1 MKKSEEILR
10 KLHREGESLEI
21 PEGLEPEK
29 IRDRLSGSKHRKK
42 FLGKYRIP
50 AAAMAACLCLSVGA
64 WTLVQ
69 NGKLS
74 ESPEAIPQEIAESG
88 TAVREIPEKMPKE
101 EIERSEM
108 TYEEIYARLSLVWDE
123 QSMRKQELQTNRV
136 EDLTD
141 DVPGASLSAAKEEL
155 SEDVYGKTNVQEE
168 SVDEADQV
176 KNDGRYLYQTAYS
189 QPETEGLERKRGIQ
203 ILDTRDGLKE
213 VAFLDDFDRV
223 EEFYVWEDLL
233 IAVENKYSEY
243 VSGIARVEADM
254 AMCGKAAETQYH
266 EISIYNIKDRTR
278 PWKLKTFTFRG
289 SYETSRITDGYFYGI
304 SRFFADP
311 GEGKEDYGAYIPTLD
326 GKQLS
331 AEQIYCPEKVSGTG
345 YLVLVSID
353 LRSPS
358 VLLDSRAVLAGTGTY
373 YVSPE
378 NIYVAQ
384 YRSAYEEK
392 ISSSGI
398 VTDKTEMLR
407 FSYRN
412 GKFHAQS
419 RGEVPGR
426 VNDSFSMDEYDGYL
440 RVVTTV
446 QKYQVSPV
454 TDERTGENICLEY
467 TELSRSNGL
476 YILARDL
483 TVKGKIDGLAKDE
496 LVYSARFLG
505 DWGYFVT
512 FRQTD
517 PLFAVDLSDP
527 EKPVVKGE
535 LKVSGFSE
543 YLHFY
548 DDHLLLGIGM
558 EADEET
564 GRQEGMKLSMFDL
577 SEPTELTE
585 ASRYPLTDY
594 NFSEALYDH
603 RAVLIDPEENLI
615 GFSAEG
621 SSRGKYWKKYL
632 VFSYEDGVFVK
643 KLEADMG
650 SEDQGSYRLRGTFIG
665 DRFYLLSENGSARA
679 YDRESWEPLQQ

>member
-1 MKKSEEILR
+1 MKKSEEILKR
-10 KLHREGESLEI
+10 IRREGESLEI
-21 PEGLEPEK
+21 PESLEPEK
-29 IRDRLSGSKHRKK
+29 MRDRLSGSKSRKK
-42 FLGKYRIP
+42 FWGRHMIP
-50 AAAMAACLCLSVGA
+50 AAAMAACLCLSVGV

-69 NGKLS
+69 NGNLS
-74 ESPEAIPQEIAESG
+74 EPPEAIPLESAESG
-88 TAVREIPEKMPKE
+88 TSVLETPEKTPEE
-101 EIERSEM
+101 EIELSVLN
-108 TYEEIYARLSLVWDE
+108 YEEIYARLSRVWDE

-141 DVPGASLSAAKEEL
+141 DVPGASLSVAKEAL

-189 QPETEGLERKRGIQ
+189 QLETEGYGRKRGIQ
-203 ILDTRDGLKE
+203 ILDTQDGLKE

-233 IAVENKYSEY
+233 IAVENKYTGY
-243 VSGIARVEADM
+243 VGGIARMEADM
-254 AMCGKAAETQYH
+254 AMCGKATETQYH

-304 SRFFADP
+304 SRFWAGP
-311 GEGKEDYGAYIPTLD
+311 GEGEEDYGAYIPTLD
-326 GKQLS
+326 GKLLS
-331 AEQIYCPEKVSGTG
+331 AEQIYCPEKVSGTS

-373 YVSPE
+373 YVSQE

-384 YRSAYEEK
+384 YQSVYEE
-392 ISSSGI
+392 SSPFSAI
-398 VTDKTEMLR
+398 ATDKTEILR
-407 FSYRN
+407 FAYRK
-412 GKFHAQS
+412 GKFYAQA

-426 VNDSFSMDEYDGYL
+426 VNDSFSMDEYEGFL
-440 RVVTTV
+440 RVVT
-446 QKYQVSPV
+446 
-454 TDERTGENICLEY
+454 

-476 YILARDL
+476 YILSENL
-483 TVKGKIDGLAKDE
+483 SVKGKIDGLAKDE

-527 EKPVVKGE
+527 ENPVVKGE

-577 SEPTELTE
+577 SDPTELTE
-585 ASRYPLTDY
+585 AARYPLTNY

-621 SSRGKYWKKYL
+621 SNRGKYWKKYL
-632 VFSYEDGVFVK
+632 VFSYEDGAFVK

-650 SEDQGSYRLRGTFIG
+650 AEDKGNYRLRGTFIG
-665 DRFYLLSENGSARA
+665 DRFYLLSEDGSARV
-679 YDRESWEPLQQ
+679 YDRESWELLQQ

>member
-1 MKKSEEILR
+1 MKKSEEILKR
-10 KLHREGESLEI
+10 IRREGESLEI
-21 PEGLEPEK
+21 PESLEPEK
-29 IRDRLSGSKHRKK
+29 MRDRLSGSKSRKK
-42 FLGKYRIP
+42 FWGRHMIP
-50 AAAMAACLCLSVGA
+50 AAAMAACLCLSVGV

-69 NGKLS
+69 NGDLT
-74 ESPEAIPQEIAESG
+74 ESPEAIPLESAESG
-88 TAVREIPEKMPKE
+88 TSVLETPEKTTRE
-101 EIERSEM
+101 EIELSEL

-123 QSMRKQELQTNRV
+123 QSMRKQDLQTNRV
-136 EDLTD
+136 EALTD
-141 DVPGASLSAAKEEL
+141 DASGASLFAAKEAL

-189 QPETEGLERKRGIQ
+189 QLETEGLGRKRGIQ
-203 ILDTRDGLKE
+203 ILDTQDGLKE
-213 VAFLDDFDRV
+213 VAFLDDFDCV

-233 IAVENKYSEY
+233 IAVENKYTGY
-243 VSGIARVEADM
+243 VSGSARMKEDM
-254 AMCGKAAETQYH
+254 AMCGKGIENQYH

-304 SRFFADP
+304 SRFFAGS
-311 GEGKEDYGAYIPTLD
+311 GEGEADYDAYIPTLD
-326 GKQLS
+326 GKLLS
-331 AEQIYCPEKVSGTG
+331 AERIYCPENVRGTS
-345 YLVLVSID
+345 YLVLLSID

-358 VLLDSRAVLAGTGTY
+358 VLLDSRAVLAGTGIY
-373 YVSPE
+373 YVSQE

-384 YRSAYEEK
+384 YQSVYEE
-392 ISSSGI
+392 SSPSSAI
-398 VTDKTEMLR
+398 ATDKTKILR
-407 FSYRN
+407 FAYGK
-412 GKFHAQS
+412 GKFYAQAK
-419 RGEVPGR
+419 GEVPGR
-426 VNDSFSMDEYDGYL
+426 VNDSFSLDEYDGCL
-440 RVVTTV
+440 RVVTTI
-446 QKYQVSPV
+446 QTYQVSPV
-454 TDERTGENICLEY
+454 TDDRTGENICLEY

-476 YILARDL
+476 YILSRDL
-483 TVKGKIDGLAKDE
+483 FVKGKIDGLAEDE

-564 GRQEGMKLSMFDL
+564 GRQDGMKLSMFDL
-577 SEPTELTE
+577 SDPAELTE
-585 ASRYPLTDY
+585 ASRYLLTNY

-603 RAVLIDPEENLI
+603 RAVLIAQEENLI

-621 SSRGKYWKKYL
+621 SNRGKYWKKYL
-632 VFSYEDGVFVK
+632 VFSYEDGEFVK

-650 SEDQGSYRLRGTFIG
+650 SEDQGGYRLRGTFIG
-665 DRFYLLSENGSARA
+665 DCFYLLSENGSARA
-679 YDRESWEPLQQ
+679 YDRENWELLPQ